1 MKINL
6 DEFDKVIAWISGLF
20 QFGENEL
27 YSQAALAVTEDELF
41 IYDDHRPTDKNNG
54 VYHYVIKRRFK
65 LKHYA
70 FILDETIKGN
80 ADLSNYGR
88 LYFYSEED
96 DKSFE
101 FYFLVNER
109 KEVNAFL
116 KELKSLGIRSTK
128 KTTKIK
134 PTHL

>member
-6 DEFDKVIAWISGLF
+6 DEFDKVIVWISGLF

-116 KELKSLGIRSTK
+116 KELKSLGIRNTK

>member
-6 DEFDKVIAWISGLF
+6 DEFDKVITWISGLF